1 MSEERERL
9 RARVHELEQQLS
21 AGTMATNSGR
31 STRMSTRERD
41 PGEESPRRHA
51 SGKYEMSVR
60 LPSSSQA
67 GPSSEGQAGPSRS
80 HHPMDLSDL
89 SSDDYDD
96 EGNYGPVNAQ
106 FIKKTQNRQAFC
118 RARRGEKA
126 PPVGDLPQEDVREI
140 KGWPYELMRPPVNTN
155 PALAS
160 HWYDFV
166 PVTGHEATALM
177 DEAHQDTGEAR
188 HRITDLLCQLNSRPE
203 MAGVEGM
210 RVLQLGWR
218 NDEDRTNRSGPGAGS
233 SRTHTSASSPPYLA
247 ALPYDEPL
255 PPQQQYL
262 YAQQQQQQQPYQQP
276 QLQYNLYQQP
286 QQQQQQQHQMVPP
299 PGYSAVAYLPPPT
312 NRWPMLPLPHPLVD
326 PPRGQRNPR
335 HAGSSSSTNPR
346 TQRPGH
352 GLRQPM
358 YTDPPH
364 MWQAWFAQNQA
375 KIPTWMDL
383 EIGGQRPTL
392 ASLDYHLVVCKAVP
406 HRVPIPERGQWVLLA
421 NELFSILGLYE
432 RIVQLGNYPVRPY
445 YNTEPYPSNMGD
457 LSIFHLARGY
467 GRMLNDQSPFVTC
480 VCHDYFINAHTCA
493 CKMTGGGLYD
503 GVFAL

>member
-1 MSEERERL
+1 
-9 RARVHELEQQLS
+9 
-21 AGTMATNSGR
+21 
-31 STRMSTRERD
+31 
-41 PGEESPRRHA
+41 
-51 SGKYEMSVR
+51 
-60 LPSSSQA
+60 
-67 GPSSEGQAGPSRS
+67 
-80 HHPMDLSDL
+80 MDLSDL

-106 FIKKTQNRQAFC
+106 FIKRTQNRQAFR

-126 PPVGDLPQEDVREI
+126 PPVGDLPREDVREI

-166 PVTGHEATALM
+166 PVMGHEATALM

-188 HRITDLLCQLNSRPE
+188 HRITDLLRQLNSRPE
-203 MAGVEGM
+203 MAGVEG
-210 RVLQLGWR
+210 
-218 NDEDRTNRSGPGAGS
+218 AGS
-233 SRTHTSASSPPYLA
+233 SRTHASASSPPYPA

-255 PPQQQYL
+255 PPQQQYP

-276 QLQYNLYQQP
+276 QLQYNPYQQQ

-375 KIPTWMDL
+375 KIPTW
-383 EIGGQRPTL
+383 R
-392 ASLDYHLVVCKAVP
+392 S
-406 HRVPIPERGQWVLLA
+406 VPIPERGQWVLLA

-445 YNTEPYPSNMGD
+445 YNIEPYPGNMGD
-457 LSIFHLARGY
+457 LSIFHLARWYAAIGMTAARAARYVYFARRARNQYY
-467 GRMLNDQSPFVTC
+467 GRMLNDQSPFVTGYNHRSE
-480 VCHDYFINAHTCA
+480 VQNVPTLTELGPLPGFGGQQQAAAPAPVPVPAPAAAAPAPTNHPAVVAPAAASRIDDEPMAEVIQTPAANANTPGPA
-493 CKMTGGGLYD
+493 TSS
-503 GVFAL
+503 